1 MNSKKPL
8 ITENPIEAVLQRQGV
23 IKAPEIGNQTTAPA
37 DQEPTAEPEAPKAEI
52 QLLALF
58 GDYGVPFR
66 VGTGSRKS
74 KRVQLL
80 LYPEEQARAAEIAK
94 KIGVSFNDLAAAAIN
109 KICRDYESQER

>member
-8 ITENPIEAVLQRQGV
+8 IAENPIEAVLQKQGV
-23 IKAPEIGNQTTAPA
+23 IKAPESGNQTAEPA
-37 DQEPTAEPEAPKAEI
+37 DQSAAPKAEDSKI

-80 LYPEEQARAAEIAK
+80 LYPEEQAKAAETAK
-94 KIGVSFNDLAAAAIN
+94 KLGVSFNDLAAAALN
-109 KICRDYESQER
+109 KICRDYEEQER

>member
-1 MNSKKPL
+1 MSTKRPI
-8 ITENPIEAVLQRQGV
+8 ITENPVEAVLQKQGV
-23 IKAPEIGNQTTAPA
+23 IPQQSGAAPA
-37 DQEPTAEPEAPKAEI
+37 DQEPTAAPEKPKADI

-58 GDYGVPFR
+58 GEYGVPFK

-94 KIGVSFNDLAAAAIN
+94 KIGVSFNDLAAAALD
-109 KICRDYESQER
+109 KICRDYENQER